1 MKTPQLLVG
10 LVGLGNIG
18 GGMCRRML
26 DKGLGV
32 VGYDV
37 SAAAANAA
45 LSAGARVEASLAG
58 VAALTRVIVSSLPNP
73 KIVREVYL
81 GAGGLVALA
90 RPGTTL
96 IETSTIDPQTIRDVA
111 RAAAEADGVELLD
124 VALSGEPVQALAGE
138 LVFQVG
144 GADALID
151 RHLPVLE
158 VMAKKINRT
167 GAIGSAKTVKLVN
180 NLMSLG
186 NVAVAAE
193 AFVLGVKCGMEPQRL
208 YDILS
213 ISGGRSAHFI
223 SGFANVI
230 KRDFR
235 PGFKTSL
242 ALKDLN
248 LILELARDEHYETR
262 FAQAIA
268 GLYREV
274 VESGLGED
282 NFTSVVKRY
291 EAMAGVQV
299 GAGQEGTPEA

>member
-1 MKTPQLLVG
+1 MNETVG

-26 DKGLGV
+26 DKGIDV
-32 VGYDV
+32 VGFDV
-37 SAAAANAA
+37 SPQAAQAAAAH
-45 LSAGARVEASLAG
+45 GASIEPSLAG
-58 VAALTRVIVSSLPNP
+58 VASRALVIVSSLPNP
-73 KIVREVYL
+73 AIVREVYL
-81 GAGGLVALA
+81 GSGGLIAQA

-96 IETSTIDPQTIRDVA
+96 IETSTIDPQTMRDVA
-111 RAAAEADGVELLD
+111 REAAAAGIAVLD
-124 VALSGEPVQALAGE
+124 VALSGEPVQAIKGD

-144 GADALID
+144 GPDALID
-151 RHLPVLE
+151 KHLGVLE

-167 GAIGSAKTVKLVN
+167 GDIGSAKTVKLVN
-180 NLMSLG
+180 NLMSIG

-193 AFVLGVKCGMEPQRL
+193 AFVLGVKCGMDPQRL
-208 YDILS
+208 YEILS

-230 KRDFR
+230 QGDYH

-242 ALKDLN
+242 ALKDLK
-248 LILELARDEHYETR
+248 LILDLAKDENYATR
-262 FAQAIA
+262 FAQVIASLYGDAI
-268 GLYREV
+268 EN
-274 VESGLGED
+274 GLGED

-299 GAGQEGTPEA
+299 GARPQA

>member
-1 MKTPQLLVG
+1 MSDTVVG

-26 DKGLGV
+26 DKGLSV
-32 VGYDV
+32 VGYDI
-37 SAAAANAA
+37 SPAAADRAA
-45 LSAGARVEASLAG
+45 SAGARVERSLAD
-58 VAALTRVIVSSLPNP
+58 VAARTQVIVTSLPNP
-73 KIVREVYL
+73 GSVREVFL
-81 GAGGLVALA
+81 GRGGLVALA

-111 RAAAEADGVELLD
+111 HAAAAVEGVDLLD

-144 GADALID
+144 GPDALID
-151 RHLPVLE
+151 KHLGVLE

-167 GAIGSAKTVKLVN
+167 GEIGSAKTVKLVN

-193 AFVLGVKCGMEPQRL
+193 AFVLGVKCGMDPQRL

-223 SGFANVI
+223 SGFVNVI
-230 KRDFR
+230 KDDFR

-248 LILELARDEHYETR
+248 LILDLARNERYTTR
-262 FAQAIA
+262 FAQAITA
-268 GLYREV
+268 LYHDA
-274 VESGLGED
+274 VESGLGEE
-282 NFTSVVKRY
+282 NFTAVVKRY
-291 EAMAGVQV
+291 EAMAGVRTL
-299 GAGQEGTPEA
+299 AKPKNA